1 MAHAFGSELFLA
13 LDIEA
18 RADNTTPQVTDR
30 VHPATKV
37 PHSLRRELWLRVLL
51 FA

>member
-18 RADNTTPQVTDR
+18 RADNTTPQVTD
-30 VHPATKV
+30 
-37 PHSLRRELWLRVLL
+37 
-51 FA
+51 